1 MKTFKEFITEARVSK
16 KQRVFRTV
24 KRVAKATGRQLNRLS
39 KTKPAKAASKYILN
53 TAAGAALRL
62 LTGL

>member
-1 MKTFKEFITEARVSK
+1 MKTFNEFITEARVSK

-24 KRVAKATGRQLNRLS
+24 KRVAKATDRQLNRLS
-39 KTKPAKAASKYILN
+39 KTKPARKVAKYVGA
-53 TAAGAALRL
+53 TVTGAALKL